1 MSNYKELND
10 YIDEIYNFNNLW
22 KDKCSKYNV
31 QIEQPHVLP
40 PVYRIIVIGDIHGDW
55 NMLNDILKIAKVIDT
70 NGNWNG
76 GKTVVVQV
84 GDQVDRCR
92 YTNMSCSL
100 KEATDNDEASDIKIL
115 KYFTELNKQAVIQG
129 GAVYSLMG
137 NHELMN
143 VNGNLNYVSYEGLR
157 EFENYKGIKNGA
169 EARAY
174 AFKPGNVMSIFLA
187 CTRQVA
193 LIIGSNLFVH
203 GGILPQI
210 AKKYNIQNINRLMS
224 LYLWDKLNN
233 SSEYDDLLS
242 SSSLSPLWT
251 RMFGHMGQAIYSNSQ
266 NIVETKGQCVSLMN
280 PLKELYKINRL
291 FIGHTPLMENG
302 ISSICNGQVW
312 LTDYG
317 SSKAF
322 DKFDN
327 NGESRSKS
335 RQPHVLEILNDGE
348 QINIIK

>member
-1 MSNYKELND
+1 MNKTFADMWRSQCSS
-10 YIDEIYNFNNLW
+10 FNIN
-22 KDKCSKYNV
+22 
-31 QIEQPHVLP
+31 IQPSILP
-40 PVYRIIVIGDIHGDW
+40 PVKRIIVLGDIHGDW
-55 NMLNDILKIAKVIDT
+55 SIMIKMLKLANVIDE
-70 NGNWNG
+70 NLQWIG
-76 GKTVVVQV
+76 GDTVVVQV
-84 GDQVDRCR
+84 GDQIDRCR
-92 YTNMSCSL
+92 NLPCNNQNST
-100 KEATDNDEASDIKIL
+100 KDDEGNDWKIL
-115 KYFTELNKQAVIQG
+115 QFFTDLHKLAEVMG

-143 VNGNLNYVSYEGLR
+143 VDGNLNYVSYKGLR
-157 EFENYKGIKNGA
+157 EFDNYKGIKDGA

-174 AFKPGNVMSIFLA
+174 AFKPGNEMSEFLA

-203 GGILPQI
+203 GGILPEI
-210 AKKYNIQNINRLMS
+210 AKKYNVQNINKLMS

-233 SSEYDDLLS
+233 SSNYNDLLS

-251 RMFGHMGQAIYSNSQ
+251 RMFGHMGQAVYSNDL
-266 NIVETKGQCVSLMN
+266 NITETKEKCDSLMN

-291 FIGHTPLMENG
+291 FIGHTPLMQNG
-302 ISSICNGQVW
+302 IGNICNGQIW

-327 NGESRSKS
+327 NGRSKS
-335 RQPHVLEILNDGE
+335 RQPQVLEILNDGQ

>member
-10 YIDEIYNFNNLW
+10 YIDTVYNFNNLW
-22 KDKCSKYNV
+22 KEKCSKYNV
-31 QIEQPHVLP
+31 QTEQPHVLP
-40 PVYRIIVIGDIHGDW
+40 SVYRIIVIGDIHGDW
-55 NMLNDILKIAKVIDT
+55 DMLNNILKIAKVIDN

-92 YTNMSCSL
+92 HTDIACSL
-100 KEATDNDEASDIKIL
+100 KEATPFDEASDIRIL
-115 KYFTELNKQAVIQG
+115 KYLTELNRQASING

-143 VNGNLNYVSYEGLR
+143 VDGNLNYVSYKGLR
-157 EFENYKGIKNGA
+157 EFDNYKGIKDGA

-174 AFKPGNVMSIFLA
+174 AFKPGNEMSEFLA

-203 GGILPQI
+203 GGILPEI
-210 AKKYNIQNINRLMS
+210 AKKYNVQNINKLMS

-233 SSEYDDLLS
+233 SSKYNDLLS

-251 RMFGHMGQAIYSNSQ
+251 RMFGHMGQAVYSNDL
-266 NIVETKGQCVSLMN
+266 NITETKEKCDSLMN

-291 FIGHTPLMENG
+291 FIGHTPLMQNG
-302 ISSICNGQVW
+302 IGNICNGQIW

-327 NGESRSKS
+327 NGRSKS
-335 RQPHVLEILNDGE
+335 RQPQVLEILNDGQ